1 MKKIVSGFIAGAMVC
16 LLATTPNV
24 ASASDMQADVG
35 SGLGGNYFLR
45 GVALTTQGQSD
56 NGLQMMAASVAMQPD
71 NMYRSTY
78 LALFLDLPSYNWNV
92 PLFESL
98 HQVAPTNIPVI
109 EHLGKLYE
117 GKQRYA
123 EAEALYTQWANLRPD
138 LPEPYARLGE
148 HYYFTQQYKKGIK
161 AFQRHLELVGDSDY
175 ALRQMV
181 RIYKESGDERAA
193 KRLMRQLEAR
203 NATGPTFAKK

>member
-1 MKKIVSGFIAGAMVC
+1 MKKIVSGVIAGAMAC
-16 LLATTPNV
+16 LLAATPDV
-24 ASASDMQADVG
+24 AGASDMQADAG

-45 GVALTTQGQSD
+45 GVAMTTQGPSE

-71 NMYRSTY
+71 NMYRNTY
-78 LALFLDLPSYNWNV
+78 LALFLDLPSYNWNI

-98 HQVAPTNIPVI
+98 HEIAPTNIPVI
-109 EHLGKLYE
+109 ERLGKLYE

-123 EAEALYTQWANLRPD
+123 EAEALYVQWANLRPG

-148 HYYFTQQYKKGIK
+148 HYYFTQQYQKGIK
-161 AFQRHLELVGDSDY
+161 AFERHLELVGDSDY

-181 RIYKESGDERAA
+181 RIYQESGNTRAA
-193 KRLMRQLEAR
+193 KRLMRKLEAR
-203 NATGPTFAKK
+203 NALGSTFAQK

>member
-1 MKKIVSGFIAGAMVC
+1 MKKIVSGLIAGAMVC
-16 LLATTPNV
+16 LLAATPNV
-24 ASASDMQADVG
+24 ARASDMQGDAG

-71 NMYRSTY
+71 NMYRNTY

-98 HQVAPTNIPVI
+98 HRIAPTNIPVI

-123 EAEALYTQWANLRPD
+123 EAETLYMQWAKLRPD

-148 HYYFTQQYKKGIK
+148 HYYFTQQYKKGIE
-161 AFQRHLELVGDSDY
+161 AFQHHLELVGESDY

-181 RIYKESGDERAA
+181 RIYLDTGNDRAA
-193 KRLMRQLEAR
+193 KRLMRQLETR
-203 NATGPTFAKK
+203 NVTGPAIAKK